1 MLVAL
6 VLWLLSPIVKIEST
20 FTPMRIAL
28 AGTHHYYS
36 SKKARSDFSC
46 VQRTDRV
53 QAQRDMGYKPLLSVD
68 EALRLTIASYP
79 EYHNK
84 TK

>member
-6 VLWLLSPIVKIEST
+6 VLWLLSPLVKIDST

-36 SKKARSDFSC
+36 SKKARSDS
-46 VQRTDRV
+46 
-53 QAQRDMGYKPLLSVD
+53 S
-68 EALRLTIASYP
+68 
-79 EYHNK
+79 
-84 TK
+84 